1 MSDDKKA
8 DEGVYGISSGI
19 EDPARVIGGYGETT
33 KRLGAKTKEVQN
45 VSFENLCVTGEI
57 LI

>member
-8 DEGVYGISSGI
+8 DEEVYGISSGV

-45 VSFENLCVTGEI
+45 VSFENLRVRAKY
-57 LI
+57 